1 MAAPMTPERFAAV
14 LRAEGLTVVEIGNW
28 KTHNR
33 NHKGPWG
40 PIHGSMLHHTV
51 SRGELST
58 VELCRAG
65 YSTLPGP
72 LCQVVIGKS
81 GKVYLIS
88 AGRSNHAGG
97 GDPNVLQAVID
108 ERYGDR
114 PPVPRVG
121 NTNGVD
127 GNAHFYGAECENMGD
142 GKDPW
147 PAVQVESMVRFCT
160 AVSRE
165 YDWTEKSAIAHEE
178 WSSDKRDPSGPGYPG
193 HPVMRAR
200 IKERLAHPPSW
211 NTPTDQGPAMTAPF
225 RSLLARHTDVALIK
239 DVPHTIYW
247 EDEYLDD
254 ANEHG
259 AGGKTVVTGGTYS
272 GLVNLTL
279 DGMDENDTLEVFP
292 IEEDAGGVQVGSG
305 FSTDVPGR
313 VGGIP
318 VRATVPVM
326 GSVGSRLATQV
337 IARSEGV
344 ILRHAW
350 LSLQHWN

>member
-1 MAAPMTPERFAAV
+1 MAEPMTPDRFIAA

-28 KTHNR
+28 RTHNR

-40 PIHGSMLHHTV
+40 PIHGSMLHHTA
-51 SRGELST
+51 SSGELDS

-65 YSTLPGP
+65 YSSLPGP

-81 GKVYLIS
+81 GKVYVIS

-108 ERYGDR
+108 ERYNER

-121 NTNGVD
+121 NANGVD
-127 GNAHFYGAECENMGD
+127 GNRHFYGAECVNLGD

-147 PAVQVESMVRFCT
+147 PAIQVESMVRFST
-160 AVSRE
+160 AVSRS
-165 YDWTEKSAIAHEE
+165 YDWTEKSAIAHRE
-178 WSSDKRDPSGPGYPG
+178 WSSDKPDPAGPGMPTM
-193 HPVMRAR
+193 PAMRAR
-200 IKERLAHPPSW
+200 IKERLAHPPGW
-211 NTPTDQGPAMTAPF
+211 NTPTEQGPAMTAPF
-225 RSLLARHTDVALIK
+225 RTLLGRHTDVALIK

-254 ANEHG
+254 ASEHG
-259 AGGKTVVTGGTYS
+259 AGGKTVITGGAYS

-279 DGMDENDTLEVFP
+279 DGLDPTGTVEVYPVEENSNGE
-292 IEEDAGGVQVGSG
+292 QVGSG
-305 FSTDVPGR
+305 FSTDVVGR
-313 VGGIP
+313 VNAIP

-326 GSVGSRLATQV
+326 GSVGSRLATQIV
-337 IARSEGV
+337 ARVDGV
-344 ILRHAW
+344 TLRNAW

>member
-40 PIHGSMLHHTV
+40 PINGSMLHHTV

-65 YSTLPGP
+65 YTSLPGP
-72 LCQVVIGKS
+72 LCQVVIAKS

-88 AGRSNHAGG
+88 AGRANHAGG

-108 ERYGDR
+108 EQYGAR

-121 NTNGVD
+121 NADGVD
-127 GNAHFYGAECENMGD
+127 GNAHFYGAECENLGD

-147 PAVQVESMVRFCT
+147 PEIQVESMVRFCA

-165 YDWTEKSAIAHEE
+165 YRWTEKSAIAHRE
-178 WSSDKRDPSGPGYPG
+178 WSSDKPDPAGPGMPAM
-193 HPVMRAR
+193 PDVRAR

-211 NTPTDQGPAMTAPF
+211 NTPTEQGPDVTAPF
-225 RSLLARHTDVALIK
+225 RTLLSRQTDVVLQP

-247 EDEYLDD
+247 ESEYLDD

-259 AGGKTVVTGGTYS
+259 AGGKTIITGGTYS

-279 DGMDENDTLEVFP
+279 DGLLDDDVLEVFP
-292 IEEDAGGVQVGSG
+292 IEEDANGVQVGSG
-305 FSTDVPGR
+305 FTTDVTGRPG
-313 VGGIP
+313 GLS
-318 VRATVPVM
+318 VRRTVPVM
-326 GSVGSRLATQV
+326 GSVGSRLGTQI
-337 IARSEGV
+337 IARSQGV
-344 ILRHAW
+344 ILRNAW